1 MNMKNK
7 KILKQLAKMGDVVF
21 IRKDGSRLILNDEGK
36 VPLQTQADAVLY
48 YIERLDNDM
57 LKLILDEDYL
67 VKEFDKKTFINNIA
81 NAFDK
86 FLETGNT
93 FLNRYEGKCTSGVC
107 TNSNCI
113 GFSFI
118 GNKTHDF
125 MDLIVK
131 TENDKVI
138 EIFECNQFENENID
152 LLKNHKVTI
161 DSEAFPF

>member
-1 MNMKNK
+1 MNTKQQE
-7 KILKQLAKMGDVVF
+7 ILKQLAKIGDVIF
-21 IRKDGSRLILNDEGK
+21 IRTDGSRLIINDEGK

-57 LKLILDEDYL
+57 LKLILDTDY
-67 VKEFDKKTFINNIA
+67 VNKEFDKKAFINNIA
-81 NAFDK
+81 NAFVK
-86 FLETGNT
+86 FSETGNT

-107 TNSNCI
+107 TNSNCT
-113 GFSFI
+113 GFSFV

-138 EIFECNQFENENID
+138 EIFECNQFENENND